1 MTHTLNV
8 KPAPGR
14 TVPNPER
21 GFEPLSAEG
30 GPVPRT
36 AYWLTRVRDGDVVE
50 ASPVAAPAEAAP
62 VPVSPAPV
70 SPAPV
75 SPAKSASVATTRKA
89 ATAAAGK
96 PTAPT
101 AVKASAASEA

>member
-70 SPAPV
+70 SPA
-75 SPAKSASVATTRKA
+75 KSASVATTRKA